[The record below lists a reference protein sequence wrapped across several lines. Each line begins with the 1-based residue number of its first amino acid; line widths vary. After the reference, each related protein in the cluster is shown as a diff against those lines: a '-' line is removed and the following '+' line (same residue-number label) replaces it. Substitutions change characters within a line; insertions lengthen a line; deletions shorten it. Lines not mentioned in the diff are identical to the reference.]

1 MADVPQDSVEY
12 DLVLVMD
19 ATAREHLTA
28 ARTLREQAAQMTR
41 AAADELTLAAQ
52 TLHSQGLSVRDVG
65 YLLDVSYPTRA
76 AADHAST
83 RTPAGLKRVEQLSL
97 VEGALTPVRGHGVK
111 ARTLDLDELAVRAM
125 TEWTI
130 SHAPIPAN
138 SAPTAKNS
146 HERRTATPTVAT
158 ARPTMSTGC

>member
-41 AAADELTLAAQ
+41 AAAAADELTLAAQ

-65 YLLDVSYPTRA
+65 YLLDVSYQRAQQLTTRPLV
-76 AADHAST
+76 
-83 RTPAGLKRVEQLSL
+83 RQPA
-97 VEGALTPVRGHGVK
+97 
-111 ARTLDLDELAVRAM
+111 
-125 TEWTI
+125 
-130 SHAPIPAN
+130 
-138 SAPTAKNS
+138 
-146 HERRTATPTVAT
+146 
-158 ARPTMSTGC
+158 

>member
-1 MADVPQDSVEY
+1 MQP
-12 DLVLVMD
+12 
-19 ATAREHLTA
+19 
-28 ARTLREQAAQMTR
+28 
-41 AAADELTLAAQ
+41 
-52 TLHSQGLSVRDVG
+52 LSPLPDRCLG
-65 YLLDVSYPTRA
+65 KS
-76 AADHAST
+76 
-83 RTPAGLKRVEQLSL
+83 
-97 VEGALTPVRGHGVK
+97 K

-130 SHAPIPAN
+130 SHAPIPTN

>member
-52 TLHSQGLSVRDVG
+52 TLHRQGLSVLDVG
-65 YLLDVSYPTRA
+65 YLLDVSYQRAQQLTTRPLV
-76 AADHAST
+76 
-83 RTPAGLKRVEQLSL
+83 RQPA
-97 VEGALTPVRGHGVK
+97 
-111 ARTLDLDELAVRAM
+111 
-125 TEWTI
+125 
-130 SHAPIPAN
+130 
-138 SAPTAKNS
+138 
-146 HERRTATPTVAT
+146 
-158 ARPTMSTGC
+158 

>member
-52 TLHSQGLSVRDVG
+52 TLHSQGLSVDVG
-65 YLLDVSYPTRA
+65 YLLDVSYQRAQQLTTRPLV
-76 AADHAST
+76 
-83 RTPAGLKRVEQLSL
+83 RQPA
-97 VEGALTPVRGHGVK
+97 
-111 ARTLDLDELAVRAM
+111 
-125 TEWTI
+125 
-130 SHAPIPAN
+130 
-138 SAPTAKNS
+138 
-146 HERRTATPTVAT
+146 
-158 ARPTMSTGC
+158 